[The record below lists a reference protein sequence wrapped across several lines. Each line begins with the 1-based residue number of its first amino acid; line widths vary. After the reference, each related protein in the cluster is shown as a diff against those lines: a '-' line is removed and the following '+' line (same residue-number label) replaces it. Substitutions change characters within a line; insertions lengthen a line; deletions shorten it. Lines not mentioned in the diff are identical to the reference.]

1 MTVDESMAPP
11 RSNIWKHFQKVTPN
25 TAKCNMCSKILKTSG
40 NTTNL
45 KTHLKQKHYS
55 ILQHLSDEKKETEK
69 PDAPRKKKLPLQP
82 KSRMDVETVGSS
94 SLHQHEVRLDN

>member
-1 MTVDESMAPP
+1 MKVWLLREVTFG
-11 RSNIWKHFQKVTPN
+11 NIFKKLLRIG

-69 PDAPRKKKLPLQP
+69 PDAVRKKKLPLPLQP

-94 SLHQHEVRLDN
+94 SLHSRLEF

>member
-1 MTVDESMAPP
+1 
-11 RSNIWKHFQKVTPN
+11 
-25 TAKCNMCSKILKTSG
+25 MCSKILKTSG

-69 PDAPRKKKLPLQP
+69 PDVPRKK
-82 KSRMDVETVGSS
+82 
-94 SLHQHEVRLDN
+94 

>member
-1 MTVDESMAPP
+1 MQHVLK
-11 RSNIWKHFQKVTPN
+11 NFK
-25 TAKCNMCSKILKTSG
+25 TAG

-82 KSRMDVETVGSS
+82 KSRMDVETVGGS

>member
-1 MTVDESMAPP
+1 
-11 RSNIWKHFQKVTPN
+11 
-25 TAKCNMCSKILKTSG
+25 MCSKILKTSG

-82 KSRMDVETVGSS
+82 KS
-94 SLHQHEVRLDN
+94 

>member
-1 MTVDESMAPP
+1 MKVWLLRE
-11 RSNIWKHFQKVTPN
+11 SNIWKHFQKVTPN

-69 PDAPRKKKLPLQP
+69 SDAPRKKETSFATQ
-82 KSRMDVETVGSS
+82 KSNGC
-94 SLHQHEVRLDN
+94 

>member
-1 MTVDESMAPP
+1 MKVWLLRE
-11 RSNIWKHFQKVTPN
+11 IWKHFQKVTPN

-82 KSRMDVETVGSS
+82 KSRM
-94 SLHQHEVRLDN
+94 LEVVHYIQEDLNFEKNNYIVFI